1 MAFILNPV
9 RKFTAKYIDEKT
21 KESFEADFD
30 FILTEDC
37 FTEEMQKKIKE
48 IGNISKSDSEEEKEI
63 KQYKAQSIVWYKI
76 RKSLVAVRGIND
88 INDVPLVVN
97 ENTQGAIFEFITD
110 HGDIATQVLTA
121 YIGLSSKNLS
131 AGVMKS

>member
-9 RKFTAKYIDEKT
+9 RKFTAKYVDKET

-48 IGNISKSDSEEEKEI
+48 VENILKTDSEEEKEI

-88 INDVPLVVN
+88 NNDVPLVVN
-97 ENTQGAIFEFITD
+97 NDTQGAIFEFITNY
-110 HGDIATQVLTA
+110 GDVAIQILTA
-121 YIGLSSKNLS
+121 YMGLSSKNLN